1 MDGTSPD
8 GLSSKQG
15 GQFQASATG
24 FIQNKCYNKSSFL
37 AFCFLRG
44 SLHRLVEPRWPAMLK
59 RIMND
64 LSILS
69 YICFVTKGC
78 RQEWCSAVDKANLE
92 TVLLLIRNQLY
103 KK

>member
-1 MDGTSPD
+1 
-8 GLSSKQG
+8 
-15 GQFQASATG
+15 
-24 FIQNKCYNKSSFL
+24 
-37 AFCFLRG
+37 
-44 SLHRLVEPRWPAMLK
+44 MLK

-92 TVLLLIRNQLY
+92 TVLLFIRNQLY